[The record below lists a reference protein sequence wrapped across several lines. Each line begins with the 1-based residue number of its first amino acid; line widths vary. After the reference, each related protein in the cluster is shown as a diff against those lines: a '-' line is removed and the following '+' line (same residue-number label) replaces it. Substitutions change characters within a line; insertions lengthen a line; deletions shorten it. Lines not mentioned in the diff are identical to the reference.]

1 MFHRA
6 GYNRLSRLCHNI
18 SKLPVHCVSC
28 STEFRRLEAHAERCG
43 PPLAGLSSLKVFVKK
58 SKEKVLSDPSG
69 MTYAIPI
76 NHATALLREAGVALR

>member
-1 MFHRA
+1 
-6 GYNRLSRLCHNI
+6 
-18 SKLPVHCVSC
+18 
-28 STEFRRLEAHAERCG
+28 
-43 PPLAGLSSLKVFVKK
+43 LAGLSSLKVFVKK